1 MIERKIKASLK
12 DALTDSPVVLLHGA
26 RQTGKSTLV
35 QNLIEKEYDA
45 EYITLDDSSF
55 LSAAISNPGGFLE
68 SFGSNLAIDEVQR
81 APGLLPEI
89 KKIVDKNR
97 KPGKFILTGSANVL
111 LVPRVAESLAG
122 RVEILNLFP
131 FSQNELNQ
139 SEFNLVDILFDEKI
153 KLPSKS
159 NKLKELI
166 DRIILGGYP
175 EVQTRKTTVRR
186 NAWFNSYITSILQ
199 RDVRELSNIEGLT
212 QLPRLL
218 SLFAA
223 RVGSLLNFA
232 EFSRS
237 SAIAQTTLKRYI
249 ALLQSAFLIYLLP
262 AYSGN
267 LSKRLI
273 RTPKV
278 YLYDTGLLSYLIS
291 ADENRF
297 NNDPSLWG
305 AVVENFVLMELLKQI
320 SWCNKPLHIYYFRTS
335 SGQEVDFVVE
345 RNDGYLIGIEVKA
358 TLFPRAEMFNGLKY
372 LASEMGK
379 KFVGGYLFYNGQKF
393 VPFDKNLMAVPI
405 NSLWS

>member
-1 MIERKIKASLK
+1 MIERKIKAPLK
-12 DALTDSPVVLLHGA
+12 DALTDSSVVLLHGA
-26 RQTGKSTLV
+26 RQTGKSTLI
-35 QNLIEKEYDA
+35 QSLIEKEYDA
-45 EYITLDDSSF
+45 DYITLDDSRF
-55 LSAAISNPGGFLE
+55 LSAAISNPSGFLE
-68 SFGSNLAIDEVQR
+68 SFDSNLAIDEVQR

-122 RVEILNLFP
+122 RMEILNLFP
-131 FSQNELNQ
+131 FSQNEMNQ
-139 SEFNLVDILFDEKI
+139 SNFNLNLVNIFFDEKI
-153 KLPSKS
+153 KLPGKSKKS
-159 NKLKELI
+159 KVLI

-175 EVQTRKTTVRR
+175 EVQTRKTTERR

-199 RDVRELSNIEGLT
+199 RDVRELSNIEGIT

-223 RVGSLLNFA
+223 RAGSLLNIA

-249 ALLQSAFLIYLLP
+249 VLLQSAFLIYLLP

-273 RTPKV
+273 RTPKA

-305 AVVENFVLMELLKQI
+305 VAVENFVLMELLKQI
-320 SWCNKPLHIYYFRTS
+320 SWYNKPLHIYYFRTS

-345 RNDGYLIGIEVKA
+345 RNDGYLIGIEVK
-358 TLFPRAEMFNGLKY
+358 TTHSPRAEMFNGLKY

-379 KFVGGYLFYNGQKF
+379 RFVRGYLLYNGQDV
-393 VPFDKNLMAVPI
+393 VPY
-405 NSLWS
+405 